1 MIRRRNV
8 QSERA
13 NVTVLTIGF
22 LVVLGLLVVV
32 VVNASS
38 AFLQHRELMNLADRV
53 ALHAADGVNE
63 ESVYLGG
70 VDEKIELA
78 ETDAREFVAQI
89 VPADVR
95 LVLSVS
101 GDRVEVRL
109 TRQISLPL
117 VPPGFANSATIRAAA
132 TGQIHLGG

>member
-1 MIRRRNV
+1 MTRRRNAK
-8 QSERA
+8 SERA
-13 NVTVLTIGF
+13 NVTVLTLGF

-63 ESVYLGG
+63 EAIYLGG
-70 VDEKIELA
+70 VDEEVELA
-78 ETDAREFVAQI
+78 EADARELVAQI
-89 VPADVR
+89 VPTDVR
-95 LVLSVS
+95 LALAVS
-101 GDRVEVRL
+101 DDRVEVRL
-109 TRQISLPL
+109 ARQISLPL

-132 TGQIHLGG
+132 TGQIHLGR